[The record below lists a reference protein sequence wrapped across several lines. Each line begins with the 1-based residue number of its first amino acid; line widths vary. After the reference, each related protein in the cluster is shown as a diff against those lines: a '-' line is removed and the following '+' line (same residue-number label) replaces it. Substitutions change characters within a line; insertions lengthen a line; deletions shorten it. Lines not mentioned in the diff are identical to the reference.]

1 MKKFLV
7 ITAVLA
13 ALTLSVQAQYKESAV
28 TGPSGGLVMG
38 VEEQSIRWSVTGN
51 PTDVIWVGL
60 PMRTGIYFQ
69 RFVNLGAA
77 QPGLLKGDYRQLVVE
92 RVERLANNQIRV
104 SLRHD
109 PLKVTVLPGGEIRR
123 TYQGELIHGQVQ
135 LRTASG
141 AIIDSDPVMPSPFGV
156 Y

>member
-1 MKKFLV
+1 M
-7 ITAVLA
+7 
-13 ALTLSVQAQYKESAV
+13 
-28 TGPSGGLVMG
+28 
-38 VEEQSIRWSVTGN
+38 TGN

-60 PMRTGIYFQ
+60 PMRPGLYFQ
-69 RFVNLGAA
+69 RYVNLGAV
-77 QPGLLKGDYRQLVVE
+77 QPGLLQGDYRQLVVE

-109 PLKVTVLPGGEIRR
+109 PLKVTVLPGGVLRKS
-123 TYQGELIHGQVQ
+123 YQGELIYGQVQ

-141 AIIDSDPVMPSPFGV
+141 AIIDSDPVQPSPFGV